1 MTAAAVVLPSLPSLN
16 LSDDELRMIERLQ
29 YKLTNQR
36 RHLDVLDD
44 YYNAEQAMTTL
55 GISLPPE
62 LTGLR
67 TVLGWSRTAVDA
79 LCDRL
84 DVDGFRYPEST
95 DADEAMWT
103 IWQRNNL
110 DLEAPLG
117 FLDAL
122 VHGRSHL
129 VVGASDDPGAPPL
142 VTVESARS
150 LAYEWD
156 ARKRGVRGALQ
167 LYTVD
172 QTEMATLFLPHQT
185 IDLSRDWVTG
195 GGLGKWTIESR
206 DEHAVGWTPVLP
218 MVNRARVHDR
228 HGRSEITPE
237 LQAITDAAVRA
248 LLRMEIGAEFFS
260 VPQRYIVGA
269 SASDFQDADGNT
281 KTAMET
287 YIGRMLAFE
296 RDEDGNVPALGQFS
310 AADPSAHV
318 QVLNYYADVVSSIT
332 GLPSSY
338 LGKHTDNPASADAIR
353 MSTDRLV
360 QRAKRKQSAF
370 EAALEGA
377 MRAAIAFSEGRIP
390 DQAQMIET
398 IWRPPEI
405 PTPAAT
411 SAAIQ
416 QQVAAGY
423 LPPTSDVT
431 GEMLGYSPLQRQRIE
446 RDRRT
451 AAGDAAIQAIAARAA
466 ALPTTPGAPSN
477 PAGNAAPTPAAA
489 KAPDDPGPT
498 HGAPASQP
506 PAPGRPGAAPPANA

>member
-1 MTAAAVVLPSLPSLN
+1 VTAAAVVLPSLPSLN
-16 LSDDELRMIERLQ
+16 LSDDERELIERLQ
-29 YKLTNQR
+29 YKLTEQR

-44 YYNAEQAMTTL
+44 YYNAEQAMTSL

-67 TVLGWSRTAVDA
+67 TVLGWPRIAVDA
-79 LCDRL
+79 LHDRL

-129 VVGASDDPGAPPL
+129 VVGREDNGDPL
-142 VTVESARS
+142 VTVESARN

-156 ARKRGVRGALQ
+156 ARKRSVRGALQ
-167 LYTVD
+167 LYTQDRV
-172 QTEMATLFLPHQT
+172 EMATLFLPDQT
-185 IDLSRDWVTG
+185 IDLSRDG
-195 GGLGKWTIESR
+195 GTSAWEIDAR
-206 DEHAVGWTPVLP
+206 DVHAVGWTPVLP

-228 HGRSEITPE
+228 YGKSEITPE

-248 LLRMEIGAEFFS
+248 LLRMEIGAEFFA

-269 SASDFQDADGNT
+269 AETDFQDANGNT
-281 KTAMET
+281 KSAMET

-296 RDEDGNVPALGQFS
+296 RDEEGNVPALGQFP

-332 GLPSSY
+332 GLPPSY
-338 LGKHTDNPASADAIR
+338 LGKTTDNPASADAIR

-360 QRAKRKQSAF
+360 QKAKRKQSAF

-390 DQAQMIET
+390 DQAQLIET

-416 QQVAAGY
+416 QQVTAGY

-446 RDRRT
+446 KDRQA

-466 ALPTTPGAPSN
+466 ALPAPGAVP
-477 PAGNAAPTPAAA
+477 AAPGTPATPAAA
-489 KAPDDPGPT
+489 RPPAPGPT

>member
-16 LSDDELRMIERLQ
+16 LSDDERELIERLQ
-29 YKLTNQR
+29 YKLTEQR

-44 YYNAEQAMTTL
+44 YYNAEQAMTSL

-67 TVLGWSRTAVDA
+67 TVLGWPRIAVDA
-79 LCDRL
+79 LHDRL

-129 VVGASDDPGAPPL
+129 VVGREDNGDPL
-142 VTVESARS
+142 VTVESARN

-156 ARKRGVRGALQ
+156 ARKRSVRGALQ
-167 LYTVD
+167 LYTQDRV
-172 QTEMATLFLPHQT
+172 EMATLFLPDQT
-185 IDLSRDWVTG
+185 IDLSRDWGTNA
-195 GGLGKWTIESR
+195 WEIDAR

-228 HGRSEITPE
+228 YGKSEITPE

-248 LLRMEIGAEFFS
+248 LLRMEIGAEFFA

-269 SASDFQDADGNT
+269 AETDFQDANGNT
-281 KTAMET
+281 KSAMET

-296 RDEDGNVPALGQFS
+296 RDEEGNVPALGQFP

-332 GLPSSY
+332 GLPPSY
-338 LGKHTDNPASADAIR
+338 LGKTTDNPASADAIR

-360 QRAKRKQSAF
+360 QKAKRKQSAF

-390 DQAQMIET
+390 DQAQLIET

-416 QQVAAGY
+416 QQVTAGY

-446 RDRRT
+446 KDRQA

-466 ALPTTPGAPSN
+466 ALPAPGAVP
-477 PAGNAAPTPAAA
+477 AAPGTPATPAAA
-489 KAPDDPGPT
+489 KPPAPGPT

>member
-1 MTAAAVVLPSLPSLN
+1 MTVAAAVVLPTLPTLN
-16 LSDDELRMIERLQ
+16 LSDDDRQLVGRLQ
-29 YKLTNQR
+29 YKLSEANR
-36 RHLDVLDD
+36 KLAVLDD

-62 LTGLR
+62 LAGLR
-67 TVLGWSRTAVDA
+67 TVLGWPRTAVDA
-79 LCDRL
+79 VQDRL
-84 DVDGFRYPEST
+84 DVDGFRYPELV
-95 DADEAMWT
+95 DADTAMWE

-122 VHGRSHL
+122 IHGRSHL
-129 VVGASDDPGAPPL
+129 VVSAGDGDGGPPL
-142 VTVESARS
+142 VTVESAKN

-156 ARKRGVRGALQ
+156 ARRRAVRAALQ

-172 QTEMATLFLPHQT
+172 RDTEMATLFLPDET
-185 IDLSRDWVTG
+185 IELVRDNRTS
-195 GGLGKWTIESR
+195 KWEIESR
-206 DEHAVGWTPVLP
+206 DTHQVGWTPVLP

-228 HGRSEITPE
+228 YGCSEITPE
-237 LQAITDAAVRA
+237 LQSITDAACRA
-248 LLRMEIGAEFFS
+248 MLRMEVGAEFFS

-269 SASDFQDADGNT
+269 SERDFQDADGNP
-281 KTAMET
+281 KTAWET
-287 YIGRMLAFE
+287 YIGRFLAFE
-296 RDEDGNVPALGQFS
+296 RDGEGNVPTLGQFS
-310 AADPSAHV
+310 AGDPSTHV
-318 QVLNYYADVVSSIT
+318 QLLNYYADVVSSIT

-360 QRAKRKQSAF
+360 QKAKRKQNAF

-377 MRAAIAFSEGRIP
+377 MRAAIAFQQGRIP

-423 LPPTSDVT
+423 LPATSDVT
-431 GEMLGYSPLQRQRIE
+431 GEMLGYTPLQRARIE
-446 RDRRT
+446 KDRKD
-451 AAGDAAIQAIAARAA
+451 AEGDAAIQAIAQRAA
-466 ALPTTPGAPSN
+466 ALPTPGAQ
-477 PAGNAAPTPAAA
+477 PAAGA
-489 KAPDDPGPT
+489 ASAARQDPATGPT
-498 HGAPASQP
+498 RGAPASQP
-506 PAPGRPGAAPPANA
+506 PAPNRTRATPPPNA